1 MYMADICKTPTL
13 EFLIFQFIDE
23 TIDVF
28 VKNQDYNIPVNQS
41 VINLGN
47 LVKSELEKFNFG
59 PELLIIF
66 HSNDQFAIQ
75 TYINHDCEYVK
86 SYYAGRYRK
95 KFHLLLYTTA

>member
-1 MYMADICKTPTL
+1 MNIFNLAYLHT
-13 EFLIFQFIDE
+13 FLKFIDE
-23 TIDVF
+23 TIEGF
-28 VKNQDYNIPVNQS
+28 VKDRDYNIPVNQS

-47 LVKSELEKFNFG
+47 LVKSELEKFNFS
-59 PELLIIF
+59 PELLIII
-66 HSNDQFAIQ
+66 HSSNELAIQ